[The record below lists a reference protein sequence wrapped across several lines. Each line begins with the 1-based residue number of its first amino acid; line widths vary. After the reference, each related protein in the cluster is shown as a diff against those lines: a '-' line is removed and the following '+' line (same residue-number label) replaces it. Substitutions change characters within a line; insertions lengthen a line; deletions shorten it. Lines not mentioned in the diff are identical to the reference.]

1 MIKNIFEQNRSLVL
15 LYSIILSIPLLFYQT
30 TLDMAEVWWVNE
42 TFTHGF
48 LVFPLSL
55 WLIWG
60 KKDNLADLAPE
71 PAPYMLFFT
80 LFFSF
85 LWLIS
90 ALIDIK
96 VIMQLSMISIILSLA
111 WGILGHKIFY
121 FLLFPLLFLYL
132 AVPIGQGLI
141 PILMEFTANT
151 TVYLVKLTGIPV
163 YQEGFNFI
171 LPSGNWSVVE
181 ECSGVRYLIATVTL
195 GIVYSYISYASL
207 KKRLIFTVFTI
218 ITPIIANSLRA
229 FIIVLLGHY
238 SGMTIATGADH
249 LLYGWVLFG
258 IIIITMFYIGSFWRD
273 SKEEFDK
280 SAPVSG
286 PARSAKS
293 PLIYLVISLVVIS
306 ALPNIL
312 YKASSLDKS
321 DSRSIVILEDASKL
335 GHWQITTKESV
346 WKPILHQ
353 PDQLLN
359 AGYTS
364 DLGEV
369 QLDIGYFHAQRE
381 GHETVSTNNKLVN
394 QYGGSWKIVTTSVSN
409 IDDSSINE
417 YVIMDPGHKLLIW
430 QWYRI
435 GELQTHNQYLAKI
448 YEAYMR
454 LAKDRT
460 DGAYITLSTMLS
472 DDKDIA
478 RARLSSFYNQSVD
491 IINHGL
497 DELQKNN

>member
-15 LYSIILSIPLLFYQT
+15 LYSIILSIPVLFYQT

-195 GIVYSYISYASL
+195 GIVYSYITYASL
-207 KKRLIFTVFTI
+207 KKRLVFTVFTI

-258 IIIITMFYIGSFWRD
+258 IIIIIIFYIGSFWRD
-273 SKEEFDK
+273 SEEEFDK
-280 SAPVSG
+280 SVPAPGTAISG
-286 PARSAKS
+286 AS
-293 PLIYLVISLVVIS
+293 PVIYLVASLVVIS
-306 ALPNIL
+306 ALPYMLHQAN
-312 YKASSLDKS
+312 SLNKNPS
-321 DSRSIVILEDASKL
+321 APIELGLDASKL
-335 GHWQITTKESV
+335 DQWRKNEKESV
-346 WKPILHQ
+346 WKPIVHQ
-353 PDQLLN
+353 PDHLLS
-359 AGYTS
+359 AGYSS
-364 DLGEV
+364 DLGDV
-369 QLDIGYFHAQRE
+369 QLDIGYFHTQRA

-394 QYGGSWKIVTTSVSN
+394 QYGGTWKIVTTSVSN
-409 IDDSSINE
+409 ISDSSINE
-417 YVIMDPGHKLLIW
+417 TVIMTPGHKLLIW

-435 GELQTHNQYLAKI
+435 GELQTHNPYLAKI

-454 LAKDRT
+454 LVKGRT
-460 DGAYITLSTMLS
+460 DGAYITLSTMLP
-472 DDKDIA
+472 DEKGIA
-478 RARLSSFYNQSVD
+478 RTRLSTFYNQSVD
-491 IINHGL
+491 TINHGL
-497 DELQKNN
+497 DKLQKNH

>member
-1 MIKNIFEQNRSLVL
+1 MTNNIFENNRSLAL

-48 LVFPLSL
+48 LVFPITL

-60 KKDNLADLAPE
+60 KKDNLAGLPPE
-71 PAPYMLFFT
+71 PAPYVLVFT
-80 LFFSF
+80 LLFCLS
-85 LWLIS
+85 WLVS

-195 GIVYSYISYASL
+195 GIVYSYITYASL
-207 KKRLIFTVFTI
+207 KKRLVFTALTI
-218 ITPIIANSLRA
+218 ITPIAANSLRA
-229 FIIVLLGHY
+229 FIIVMLGHY

-273 SKEEFDK
+273 SREEFDK

-286 PARSAKS
+286 PASSAKS
-293 PLIYLVISLVVIS
+293 PIMYLVISLAVI
-306 ALPNIL
+306 AAIPNML
-312 YKASSLDKS
+312 YQANSFDNSSPG
-321 DSRSIVILEDASKL
+321 SIKMLQHAGKI
-335 GHWQITTKESV
+335 GHWYITDKDPV
-346 WKPILHQ
+346 WKPILYQ
-353 PDQLLN
+353 PDQQLN
-359 AGYTS
+359 AAYIS
-364 DLGEV
+364 DAGEI

-394 QYGGSWKIVTTSVSN
+394 QYGGSWKIVTTSVST
-409 IDDSSINE
+409 IDDSTINE
-417 YVIMDPGHKLLIW
+417 YVIMDADHKLLIW

-454 LAKDRT
+454 LAKDRS
-460 DGAYITLSTMLS
+460 DGAYITLSTTLS

-478 RARLSSFYNQSVD
+478 RARLSSFYNASID
-491 IINHGL
+491 TINLSL
-497 DELQKNN
+497 DELQKK

>member
-1 MIKNIFEQNRSLVL
+1 MINNIFEQNRSLVL
-15 LYSIILSIPLLFYQT
+15 LYSIILSIPVLFYQT

-48 LVFPLSL
+48 LVFPITL

-60 KKDNLADLAPE
+60 KKDNLANLPPE
-71 PAPYMLFFT
+71 PTPYILAFT
-80 LFFSF
+80 LLFCFS
-85 LWLIS
+85 WLVS

-96 VIMQLSMISIILSLA
+96 VIMQLSMISIILSLS

-195 GIVYSYISYASL
+195 GIVYSYITYASL
-207 KKRLIFTVFTI
+207 KKRLVFTAFTI

-273 SKEEFDK
+273 SNEEFDK
-280 SAPVSG
+280 SAPASG
-286 PARSAKS
+286 PAKSAK
-293 PLIYLVISLVVIS
+293 PPVMYLAISLIVI
-306 ALPNIL
+306 AAIPNML
-312 YKASSLDKS
+312 YQANSLDNS
-321 DSRSIVILEDASKL
+321 SSESIEILPDASKL
-335 GHWQITTKESV
+335 GHWYITEKAPV

-364 DLGEV
+364 ELGDV
-369 QLDIGYFHAQRE
+369 QLDIGYFHAQRA

-394 QYGGSWKIVTTSVSN
+394 QYGGTWKIVTTSVSN
-409 IDDSSINE
+409 ISDSSINE

-430 QWYRI
+430 QWYRV
-435 GELQTHNQYLAKI
+435 GELQTHNPYLAKI

-454 LAKDRT
+454 LAKGRT
-460 DGAYITLSTMLS
+460 DGAYITISTILSG
-472 DDKDIA
+472 DKDIA
-478 RARLSSFYNQSVD
+478 RNRLSTFYNQSVGT
-491 IINHGL
+491 INDGL